1 MEEKKYRFQ
10 CVNCGK
16 IYEDDFLYLCPECS
30 KENDENHPPKGV
42 LKVLYNYDKIKS
54 QTKKRKLFDKLRA
67 HEYVKILPI
76 KSERNL
82 SYLKVGKTPM
92 YKIARI
98 NGEKLPF
105 SLYLKDDS
113 QNPTFS
119 YKDRASELVSA
130 YAKENGI
137 NTIITA
143 STGNAGSSLAGICA
157 SQNQHAYV
165 FVPASAPIAKLT
177 QILMYGAKLIPVD
190 GTYDDAFDLSIKA
203 SEKFGWFNRNTAYN
217 PFTIE
222 GKKTAAFEIYRQLQ
236 WQIPDNIFV
245 PVGDGV
251 IISGIYKG
259 FYDLL
264 MLGII
269 RKIPKIIAVQSNGS
283 SNIVDNLEKDNFTYT
298 KSDTIADS
306 ISVDIPRNFYMTKDY
321 LKRYGGIG
329 VKVSDGEII
338 KASKILSQNTGI
350 FAEPAASAAF
360 AGFIKLYSQEK
371 LDENSTN
378 VILLTGSGLKDLK
391 SVQSVIKMPK
401 KIAPDLESLEKL
413 LNES

>member
-1 MEEKKYRFQ
+1 M
-10 CVNCGK
+10 
-16 IYEDDFLYLCPECS
+16 
-30 KENDENHPPKGV
+30 
-42 LKVLYNYDKIKS
+42 
-54 QTKKRKLFDKLRA
+54 
-67 HEYVKILPI
+67 
-76 KSERNL
+76 
-82 SYLKVGKTPM
+82 
-92 YKIARI
+92 
-98 NGEKLPF
+98 
-105 SLYLKDDS
+105 
-113 QNPTFS
+113 
-119 YKDRASELVSA
+119 
-130 YAKENGI
+130 
-137 NTIITA
+137 
-143 STGNAGSSLAGICA
+143 
-157 SQNQHAYV
+157 
-165 FVPASAPIAKLT
+165 
-177 QILMYGAKLIPVD
+177 D